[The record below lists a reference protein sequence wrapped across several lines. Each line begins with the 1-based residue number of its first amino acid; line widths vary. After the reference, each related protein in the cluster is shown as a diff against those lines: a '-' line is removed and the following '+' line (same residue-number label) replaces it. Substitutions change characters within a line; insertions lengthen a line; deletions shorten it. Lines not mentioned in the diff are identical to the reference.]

1 MHDLFLVYFVN
12 FIYNL
17 YFSGF
22 QPREVLSTVVCK
34 LTFCLCMI
42 QVAEKKVLV
51 LREFDLTMLEALT
64 AVLLKIQV
72 ITQCELVNMNS

>member
-1 MHDLFLVYFVN
+1 
-12 FIYNL
+12 
-17 YFSGF
+17 
-22 QPREVLSTVVCK
+22 
-34 LTFCLCMI
+34 MI

-72 ITQCELVNMNS
+72 ITHCELVNMNS